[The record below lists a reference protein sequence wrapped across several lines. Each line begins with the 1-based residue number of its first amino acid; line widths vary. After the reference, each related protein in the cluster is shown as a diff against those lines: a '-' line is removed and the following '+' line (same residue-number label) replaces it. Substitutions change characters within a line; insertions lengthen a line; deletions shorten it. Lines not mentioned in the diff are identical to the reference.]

1 MLERH
6 HLIADRYH
14 NKGTAFTKDE
24 RNRFHL
30 HGILPPVVED
40 RDTHLACVRTEY
52 DAEHGLHHAEPT
64 ACPSPLFSEP
74 SRARQEAV
82 LRPKNGDRYPNV
94 NTPIR
99 RSKFEALH

>member
-6 HLIADRYH
+6 HLIADRCH

-52 DAEHGLHHAEPT
+52 DAEHGDLARRALRGLQERN
-64 ACPSPLFSEP
+64 SVLFYRFLTGQFVVVS
-74 SRARQEAV
+74 SHTV
-82 LRPKNGDRYPNV
+82 
-94 NTPIR
+94 
-99 RSKFEALH
+99 

>member
-52 DAEHGLHHAEPT
+52 DAEHGDLARHAFLRGLQERD
-64 ACPSPLFSEP
+64 SVLFYRFLTGQFVVVS
-74 SRARQEAV
+74 SHTV
-82 LRPKNGDRYPNV
+82 
-94 NTPIR
+94 
-99 RSKFEALH
+99 